1 VRLEPIQVKGAGTLH
16 LSSCAVT
23 ESASTLQRMAAT
35 ALGAADRAQGHSSI
49 FSHLEREFVT
59 PASVSEVPAA
69 LVLASAVPSTT
80 GSARAVPSTTGSAR
94 QLVQYSHALVEEAA
108 WIGDVWD
115 RVLPDKRRRVG
126 Q

>member
-1 VRLEPIQVKGAGTLH
+1 MKGAGTLH

-35 ALGAADRAQGHSSI
+35 AVGAADRTQGHSSI
-49 FSHLEREFVT
+49 FPDLEPEVVS
-59 PASVSEVPAA
+59 PASVSEAPAA
-69 LVLASAVPSTT
+69 LVLPSAVPSMK
-80 GSARAVPSTTGSAR
+80 GSAR

-108 WIGDVWD
+108 WIGDVCD
-115 RVLPDKRRRVG
+115 RMLPDRKRRVE